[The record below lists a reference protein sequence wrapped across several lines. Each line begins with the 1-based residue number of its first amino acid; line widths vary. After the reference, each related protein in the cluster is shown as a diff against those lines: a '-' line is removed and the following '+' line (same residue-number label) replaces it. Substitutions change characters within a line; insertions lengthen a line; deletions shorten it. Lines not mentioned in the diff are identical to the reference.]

1 MLNPDSK
8 LEILTLKQV
17 AKYLQATDSTIY
29 RLATE
34 KKIPAFKVVGMWSF
48 RHTNIGNWIKQESS
62 KDEISI

>member
-1 MLNPDSK
+1 MLNPDRK

-34 KKIPAFKVVGMWSF
+34 KKFLHLRLLECGVLDIP
-48 RHTNIGNWIKQESS
+48 I
-62 KDEISI
+62 